1 MRKIIILGILI
12 LTTFAAEAQNT
23 MKDVFLSMPKSLTPE
38 LTENNRLDMVDFIES
53 KMKARVDNL
62 LDGHSELLMLNDKA
76 FSLQISETLRYDV
89 RLLLADGDSIICL
102 VATYGKDAP
111 ESNVTFYKASW
122 EPIPSS
128 QLITLPQQM
137 YVASFVSPDNSDLQI
152 IYSQALNP
160 VAMEGQK
167 NEKEIAVMLKWNVKS
182 FNKS

>member
-89 RLLLADGDSIICL
+89 RLLLADGDSIIL
-102 VATYGKDAP
+102 LMEK
-111 ESNVTFYKASW
+111 
-122 EPIPSS
+122 
-128 QLITLPQQM
+128 M
-137 YVASFVSPDNSDLQI
+137 LQ
-152 IYSQALNP
+152 
-160 VAMEGQK
+160 K
-167 NEKEIAVMLKWNVKS
+167 VM
-182 FNKS
+182 

>member
-1 MRKIIILGILI
+1 
-12 LTTFAAEAQNT
+12 
-23 MKDVFLSMPKSLTPE
+23 
-38 LTENNRLDMVDFIES
+38 
-53 KMKARVDNL
+53 MKARVDNL

-89 RLLLADGDSIICL
+89 RLLLA
-102 VATYGKDAP
+102 DAP

-167 NEKEIAVMLKWNVKS
+167 NEKEIAVMLKWNGKR
-182 FNKS
+182 FNES